1 MSRSPIEQLLE
12 AFDKRDVDASMALI
26 APDCRM
32 MVVDGRRVEG
42 AEAVREL
49 FTEFLGELRSTTHR
63 IIAEW
68 HLDDVWIAE
77 VEATYEL
84 TDMVRLGVRPR
95 AFVAHEGPDGLVELH
110 AYGAHER
117 PLSAH
122 EGGDGEL
129 RLGGQWIPPL

>member
-1 MSRSPIEQLLE
+1 
-12 AFDKRDVDASMALI
+12 MALI

-110 AYGAHER
+110 AYGAHEH

>member
-1 MSRSPIEQLLE
+1 MQLLE

-26 APDCRM
+26 APDCRL

-49 FTEFLGELRSTTHR
+49 FTEFLGTLRSTTHR
-63 IIAEW
+63 ITAEW

-77 VEATYEL
+77 AEAKYEL
-84 TDMVRLGVRPR
+84 TGMVRLGARPR
-95 AFVAHEGPDGLVELH
+95 AFVAHEGPVGLVELH

>member
-1 MSRSPIEQLLE
+1 
-12 AFDKRDVDASMALI
+12 MALI